1 MFVLLSKRFKEETTF
16 YYFIVNTI
24 SKLLGLLREGEYQE
38 LCSEGD
44 ARDRFKKMA
53 DKQDMGEIATFQK
66 AKLKKREMQK
76 KKILLTKETIEQ
88 ERAE

>member
-1 MFVLLSKRFKEETTF
+1 
-16 YYFIVNTI
+16 
-24 SKLLGLLREGEYQE
+24 
-38 LCSEGD
+38 
-44 ARDRFKKMA
+44 MA